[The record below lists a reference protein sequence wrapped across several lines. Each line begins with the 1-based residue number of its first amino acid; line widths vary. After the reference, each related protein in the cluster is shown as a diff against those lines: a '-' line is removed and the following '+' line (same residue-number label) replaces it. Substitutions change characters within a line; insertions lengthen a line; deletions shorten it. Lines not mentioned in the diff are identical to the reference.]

1 MMWYFNYNSSHIGKL
16 TIYEE
21 NDYISKIEFD
31 NNIFSEKE
39 KETELIFKCYTQLEE
54 YFKGQRMSF
63 DLPLNPKGSDF
74 QLKVWQELLKIPY
87 GETRSYSDIAL
98 ALKSKNYARAVGS
111 ANNKNPIPI
120 IIPCHRVIGKNNTLV
135 GYAGGLQIKKY
146 LLDLE
151 KTYK

>member
-1 MMWYFNYNSSHIGKL
+1 MWYFNYNSSHIGKL